1 MAVVIVGL
9 IFGEMVSGP
18 GQQPAAVAASLTIAT
33 NPVKAAKPAEKTVT
47 FDGYSA
53 SVPASWPVY
62 DLTKDPR
69 QCVRYDIH
77 AVYLGNPAPDQDQD
91 CPPDLVGRVDTIS
104 IGSAP
109 ETPEIPET
117 PQSLPVPAATPVEQR
132 AGDRK
137 APART
142 SPQAP
147 AAGTIVQDP
156 DLHELVLAMPNASPP
171 VGATY
176 GTDAGSTEQILATV
190 RPDGIR
196 DAPAVQG
203 VQPSALPRTGD
214 SIRVTRH
221 PVIVE
226 PLAVL
231 RTPAKTPARGKGA
244 WPLVTT
250 PPVGVPPGWLPP
262 SDRPARPTPTPARP
276 TATPAR
282 PAPTPARPTPTP
294 ARPTATPTPRASTPA
309 PRPTGPVLAD
319 NPVPAPPS
327 TPGHALAGFDTCGA
341 PSLPTMKAWRA
352 KYAATAIYIGGQMM
366 GCGQSNLSASWV
378 QQAKA
383 MGWSLM
389 PTFVGL
395 QAPCNTFSGK
405 INPSQA
411 ASQGTA
417 AASQAAAAAAS
428 YGLGAG
434 SPIYYDMEAY
444 NNTNTGCRTAV
455 LTFLDAWSRQ
465 LEAQHYV
472 PGFYSSAA
480 SGIVDVQS
488 ATTIAGHPMAKPKAV
503 WFALWDNKAN
513 LTGTGYLTS
522 AVWPLASRSKQYQGN
537 KMVKVGGISLDIDV
551 DLVGS
556 AVVPGATGGLPG
568 RTG

>member
-1 MAVVIVGL
+1 MRRAAMAVVIVGL

-18 GQQPAAVAASLTIAT
+18 GQQPAAVAASLTIAA

-62 DLTKDPR
+62 DLAKDPR

-91 CPPDLVGRVDTIS
+91 CPPGLVGRVDTIS
-104 IGSAP
+104 IGSVP
-109 ETPEIPET
+109 G
-117 PQSLPVPAATPVEQR
+117 SLSPR
-132 AGDRK
+132 A
-137 APART
+137 
-142 SPQAP
+142 S

-176 GTDAGSTEQILATV
+176 GTEPGSTEQILATV

-196 DAPAVQG
+196 DAPAVRG
-203 VQPSALPRTGD
+203 GQPSALPGTGD
-214 SIRVTRH
+214 SVRVTRH
-221 PVIVE
+221 PVIV
-226 PLAVL
+226 
-231 RTPAKTPARGKGA
+231 
-244 WPLVTT
+244 TT
-250 PPVGVPPGWLPP
+250 PPTGVPPGWRPP
-262 SDRPARPTPTPARP
+262 SDP
-276 TATPAR
+276 
-282 PAPTPARPTPTP
+282 PAPKPI
-294 ARPTATPTPRASTPA
+294 TALP
-309 PRPTGPVLAD
+309 
-319 NPVPAPPS
+319 
-327 TPGHALAGFDTCGA
+327 GFDTCGA
-341 PSLPTMKAWRA
+341 PSLPTMKVWRA

-366 GCGQSNLSASWV
+366 GCGQSNLSVGWI

-395 QAPCNTFSGK
+395 QAPCNAFSGK

-417 AASQAAAAAAS
+417 AASQAVAAAAA
-428 YGLGAG
+428 YGLGTG

-444 NNTNTGCRTAV
+444 DNTDTGCRTAV

-472 PGFYSSAA
+472 PGLYSSAA

-488 ATTIAGHPMAKPKAV
+488 ATTIAGHPMAKPKVV
-503 WFALWDNKAN
+503 WFALWDNMAN
-513 LTGTGYLTS
+513 LTGAGYLTS
-522 AVWPLASRSKQYQGN
+522 AVWPFASRSKQYQGN
-537 KMVKVGGISLDIDV
+537 VMVTVGGISLDIDA
-551 DLVGS
+551 DLVGG
-556 AVVPGATGGLPG
+556 AVVPGATGGSPS

>member
-1 MAVVIVGL
+1 MRRAAMAVVIVGL
-9 IFGEMVSGP
+9 IFGEIVSGP
-18 GQQPAAVAASLTIAT
+18 GQQPAAVAASLTIAANT
-33 NPVKAAKPAEKTVT
+33 VKVSKSAEKTVT

-62 DLTKDPR
+62 DLAKDPR

-91 CPPDLVGRVDTIS
+91 CPPGLIGRVGTIS
-104 IGSAP
+104 IGSVP
-109 ETPEIPET
+109 ETLET
-117 PQSLPVPAATPVEQR
+117 PQSLPVEQW

-147 AAGTIVQDP
+147 AAGTIIQDP

-176 GTDAGSTEQILATV
+176 GTDPGSTERILATV

-196 DAPAVQG
+196 RAPAVRG
-203 VQPSALPRTGD
+203 VQPSALPRPGD
-214 SIRVTRH
+214 SIR
-221 PVIVE
+221 
-226 PLAVL
+226 
-231 RTPAKTPARGKGA
+231 GKGP

-250 PPVGVPPGWLPP
+250 PPAGVPPGWLPP
-262 SDRPARPTPTPARP
+262 SDQ
-276 TATPAR
+276 
-282 PAPTPARPTPTP
+282 
-294 ARPTATPTPRASTPA
+294 ST
-309 PRPTGPVLAD
+309 G
-319 NPVPAPPS
+319 PVPAPPP
-327 TPGHALAGFDTCGA
+327 TPGRALAGFDTCGA

-352 KYAATAIYIGGQMM
+352 KYAAAAIYIGGQMM

-378 QQAKA
+378 QQARA

-395 QAPCNTFSGK
+395 QAPCNSFSGE

-417 AASQAAAAAAS
+417 AAGQAAAAAAA

-444 NNTNTGCRTAV
+444 DNTDAGCRTAV

-465 LEAQHYV
+465 LEARHYV
-472 PGFYSSAA
+472 PGLYSSAA

-488 ATTIAGHPMAKPKAV
+488 ATTIAGHPMAKPEAV
-503 WFALWDNKAN
+503 WFALWDDVAN
-513 LTGTGYLTS
+513 LNGTGYLTS

-537 KMVKVGGISLDIDV
+537 VMVTVGGISLDVDA
-551 DLVGS
+551 DLVDS
-556 AVVPGATGGLPG
+556 AVVPGATGGSPS